1 MCHGRTTRTRSAC
14 AQIACSDA
22 QPCPGLSNNRRR
34 LPPTS
39 GPRQAPPWYRA
50 PISTQAPTVLVM
62 DGPRR
67 LVLARRDRDRAGS
80 GGKRAPDPEAEVVV
94 PVVGGVP
101 VAVGRAEVLW
111 IVVPG
116 TAADDTA
123 TRGRPGFK
131 AIGRIKPATPEDR
144 VAQAPRICM
153 LSVSDPCPH
162 ARFDITEPD
171 RSCPPLIAEA
181 AQAIAKASHVVLGEA
196 TATVGVQLK
205 AEKLRRL
212 GARQDHGLARVKLEP
227 TAGEVPLNPQPPV
240 RQYGGIIVEQREII
254 HVTHVGCPQYFGHE
268 MIEAIEIKVREE
280 LAGQVADR
288 QTAAAL
294 HR

>member
-123 TRGRPGFK
+123 TRGRPGFRG
-131 AIGRIKPATPEDR
+131 IGGIKPAAPEDR
-144 VAQAPRICM
+144 MAQAPRICIFR
-153 LSVSDPCPH
+153 VIDPRCD
-162 ARFDITEPD
+162 ARIDIAQLD
-171 RSCPPLIAEA
+171 RSRPPLVAKA
-181 AQAIAKASHVVLGEA
+181 AQAIAKAPNVGVGKA
-196 TATVGVQLK
+196 TAAV
-205 AEKLRRL
+205 
-212 GARQDHGLARVKLEP
+212 
-227 TAGEVPLNPQPPV
+227 
-240 RQYGGIIVEQREII
+240 
-254 HVTHVGCPQYFGHE
+254 
-268 MIEAIEIKVREE
+268 
-280 LAGQVADR
+280 
-288 QTAAAL
+288 
-294 HR
+294 